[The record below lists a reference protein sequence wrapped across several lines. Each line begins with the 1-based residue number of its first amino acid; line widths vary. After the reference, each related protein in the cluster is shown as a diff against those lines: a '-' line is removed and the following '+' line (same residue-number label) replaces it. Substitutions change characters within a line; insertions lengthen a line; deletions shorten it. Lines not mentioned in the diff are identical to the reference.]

1 MIVSIPQLQRMGVFQ
16 EKTKKIVSIAYAFDT
31 RNGDYSFN
39 HS

>member
-1 MIVSIPQLQRMGVFQ
+1 MGVFQ

-31 RNGDYSFN
+31 RNGNEYSFN